1 MTEVSLN
8 KAAQLALVFLVCFA
22 TRAEARQDTTRLTLS
37 SCMAPL
43 KCTQD
48 SHPRQPNSG
57 TLDDKAVEHLN
68 NKVNEAASDNTVR
81 SVAPPTSQEWLSSY
95 QRARQFR
102 SSPATAPQADTRS
115 Q

>member
-1 MTEVSLN
+1 MN

-22 TRAEARQDTTRLTLS
+22 TRAEARQDTARLPVS

-48 SHPRQPNSG
+48 SHPRQPDPG

-68 NKVNEAASDNTVR
+68 NKVKEAASDNTVR
-81 SVAPPTSQEWLSSY
+81 SVAPPTSQEWLASY
-95 QRARQFR
+95 QRARQYR
-102 SSPATAPQADTRS
+102 SPPTTASQAGTRS